1 MDKIEQL
8 IPEIRELYLHG
19 RKSHDWDHIQRV
31 YQLCLTLAE
40 GETVDLTMLRLAA
53 LLHDIARMDEDL
65 QNGNLC
71 HASIGAVKAKQFLK
85 DHGIDKQL
93 IAGVVHCIETHR
105 YKNAC
110 MPETTEA
117 RILYDADKL
126 DAIGAIGL
134 GRAFVY
140 AGEIGARVHHHEV
153 DIEKTAPYTIEDT
166 AYREFLVK
174 LRHIKDRML
183 TEKGRQMALDRH
195 HFMERFFDRLNREV
209 NGEL

>member
-1 MDKIEQL
+1 MDRIEQL
-8 IPEIRELYLHG
+8 IPEIRKLYLHG

-40 GETVDLTMLRLAA
+40 GETVDLAVLRLAA
-53 LLHDIARMDEDL
+53 LLHDIARVDEDM
-65 QNGNLC
+65 QNGNVC
-71 HASIGAVKAKQFLK
+71 HAEMGAVKAKQFLE
-85 DHGIDKQL
+85 DHSIDKQL
-93 IAGVVHCIETHR
+93 ISGVVHCIETHR
-105 YKNAC
+105 YKNAY

-140 AGEIGARVHHHEV
+140 AGEIGARVHYHEV
-153 DIEKTAPYTIEDT
+153 DIEKTEPYTIEDT